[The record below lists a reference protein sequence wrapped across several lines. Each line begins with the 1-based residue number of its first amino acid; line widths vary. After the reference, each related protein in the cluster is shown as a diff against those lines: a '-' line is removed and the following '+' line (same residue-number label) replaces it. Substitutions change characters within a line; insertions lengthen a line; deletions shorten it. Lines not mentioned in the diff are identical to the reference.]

1 MKNIAIIGSGSF
13 GCALANHLSNIGHNI
28 KVWSYKQEEC
38 NAINEEHKCI
48 FLPEVKL
55 NENIKC
61 YTNYEDVIKN
71 SEYILMVTPS
81 SVVRSTIKDIKK
93 YITNQKIVMCSKGLE
108 GTTNKLLKNVV
119 NEEISNI
126 TGILSGPSIA
136 KEILQKK
143 KTSVVFA
150 SESDDFN
157 NEIKDLF
164 TSKNFTVEL
173 SNDVIGVEIGGAL
186 KNIGALACGI
196 IEGLNLGENI
206 KAATITKILDE
217 ISKIGVQMGAKKDTF
232 YGLSC
237 LGDLIVTCTSKES
250 RNHKAGIL
258 LSKGKSIN
266 EIKEEI
272 GMVIEGLD
280 SIKIAYDLSNKYN
293 LDLEIIHDLFNY
305 VYKKGN

>member
-13 GCALANHLSNIGHNI
+13 GCALANYLSNLGHNI

-38 NAINEEHKCI
+38 DAINEEHKCI
-48 FLPEVKL
+48 FIPEVKL

-71 SEYILMVTPS
+71 SEYTLMVTPS

-108 GTTNKLLKNVV
+108 ETTNKLLKDVV

-136 KEILQKK
+136 REILQEK

-157 NEIKDLF
+157 NEIKDVF
-164 TSKNFTVEL
+164 ESTNFTVEL

-186 KNIGALACGI
+186 KNIGALAYGI

-206 KAATITKILDE
+206 KATTITKILDE
-217 ISKIGVQMGAKKDTF
+217 ISKIGLAIGAKKDTF

-237 LGDLIVTCTSKES
+237 LGDLIATCTSKES

-258 LSKGKSIN
+258 LSKGKSIK

-280 SIKIAYDLSNKYN
+280 SIKVAYDLSNKYN
-293 LDLEIIHDLFNY
+293 LDLQTINELYNLITKLS
-305 VYKKGN
+305 